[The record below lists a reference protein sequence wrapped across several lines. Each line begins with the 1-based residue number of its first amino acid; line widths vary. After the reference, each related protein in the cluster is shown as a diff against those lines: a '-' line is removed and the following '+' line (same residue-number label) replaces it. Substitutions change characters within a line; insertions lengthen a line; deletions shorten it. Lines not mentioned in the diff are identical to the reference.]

1 MLHKIFLFSLFCQCL
16 CLQYI
21 FVVALEK
28 SSSFGKASE
37 FHNLFSFSQCFFFF
51 FQIMKSFH
59 FFFSFVFVFNKDM
72 FYCCYCCC
80 FCCCCCF
87 ILSCQTDNVINV
99 FKLTFFAWV
108 YFCGLSQFNFRNKYK
123 NVI

>member
-1 MLHKIFLFSLFCQCL
+1 MSNLITYMLHKIFLFSLFCQCL

-37 FHNLFSFSQCFFFF
+37 FHNLFFFFSVFFFF
-51 FQIMKSFH
+51 LPDNEK
-59 FFFSFVFVFNKDM
+59 FSYF
-72 FYCCYCCC
+72 CCYCCC
-80 FCCCCCF
+80 FCCCCCCCF

>member
-37 FHNLFSFSQCFFFF
+37 FQNLFSFSQCFFFF
-51 FQIMKSFH
+51 CQIMKSFH
-59 FFFSFVFVFNKDM
+59 IFVAIVVVFVVVVVVVLFCLAKQTMLLM
-72 FYCCYCCC
+72 F
-80 FCCCCCF
+80 
-87 ILSCQTDNVINV
+87 SN
-99 FKLTFFAWV
+99 
-108 YFCGLSQFNFRNKYK
+108 
-123 NVI
+123 